1 MTRLVNTVAINYH
14 QKDYKVKHLKTIE
27 TKEGMEGG
35 PRDTESIKN
44 IGQKLLFAMTF
55 GDNSSM
61 PDYGFEIS
69 GGNEKI
75 TIDTSYPSSDVT
87 RTRKRDI
94 SFQKLNIHVGA
105 NLSPVGLDNLA
116 LGLLYHLSPNKM
128 DTTINAATPY
138 FYNNNHDELEGEF
151 KMVGWNLVYN
161 LPKTLFV
168 YDFIYLSLGASTIT
182 FTMDSAN
189 TQVQWNG
196 MDTTVTGPNK
206 FNSSDKLKDYV
217 GGAAILT
224 EKYRA
229 EYYHFLRKN
238 ESDTFTEQSESQID
252 KVEVEAIFGAPE
264 FLHVLGKELYFSAFF
279 LQNIN
284 NLIQPQGAADVYM
297 FGVDMG
303 YKDTNNH
310 HAKGAIYYT
319 TNDRDLLLGSD
330 VAKEA
335 TVTIEGVH
343 GDVMKTKPILY
354 TAKRTIETCAMVF
367 SKTSTI
373 YNCSDGAK
381 MENTIWLSNEAL
393 NKQLEYRNTETVKHE
408 FIKWEFDDNENTIDK
423 KKIDSRIDVL
433 EHNLQELGNH
443 IISEIN
449 NSGDDFYSFTCTIN
463 QISRFLEMKIKS
475 NLPSFYFFIRGSIW
489 HLLYIGFSHAL
500 SISDEEEKTKWIK
513 TWKQEA
519 EVIIKGLSTHFS
531 KTVHK
536 KFNINTDPW
545 TWTSTSEP
553 E

>member
-1 MTRLVNTVAINYH
+1 MFFIGGNLNRLKVILLLFLFSLQSVFSPNLFAEVVTQSFDGNRQALMPGVLLTRLVNTVAINYH

-44 IGQKLLFAMTF
+44 SGQKILFAMTF

-116 LGLLYHLSPNKM
+116 LGLLYHLSPQKM

-138 FYNNNHDELEGEF
+138 FYNNNQDELEGEF

-196 MDTTVTGPNK
+196 MQTTVTGPNK
-206 FNSSDKLKDYV
+206 MNKSEKLKDYV

-284 NLIQPQGAADVYM
+284 NLLFPKNASDAYM
-297 FGVDMG
+297 FGT
-303 YKDTNNH
+303 DTNWN
-310 HAKGAIYYT
+310 KVTKNG
-319 TNDRDLLLGSD
+319 LG
-330 VAKEA
+330 
-335 TVTIEGVH
+335 
-343 GDVMKTKPILY
+343 L
-354 TAKRTIETCAMVF
+354 
-367 SKTSTI
+367 
-373 YNCSDGAK
+373 
-381 MENTIWLSNEAL
+381 
-393 NKQLEYRNTETVKHE
+393 
-408 FIKWEFDDNENTIDK
+408 
-423 KKIDSRIDVL
+423 
-433 EHNLQELGNH
+433 
-443 IISEIN
+443 
-449 NSGDDFYSFTCTIN
+449 
-463 QISRFLEMKIKS
+463 
-475 NLPSFYFFIRGSIW
+475 
-489 HLLYIGFSHAL
+489 GFSPSTGMSYGL
-500 SISDEEEKTKWIK
+500 
-513 TWKQEA
+513 
-519 EVIIKGLSTHFS
+519 GLSQEEFEVSAYDLGDSAKALRTKEVS
-531 KTVHK
+531 GLVAGLGIGY
-536 KFNINTDPW
+536 NW
-545 TWTSTSEP
+545 
-553 E
+553 

>member
-1 MTRLVNTVAINYH
+1 MNRTQILSLILLILITAIPQNLFAEVVTQSFDGNRQAVMPGVLLTRLVNTVAINYH

-44 IGQKLLFAMTF
+44 SGQKLLFAMTF

-87 RTRKRDI
+87 TTRYRDI

-116 LGLLYHLSPNKM
+116 LGLLYHLSPQKM

-138 FYNNNHDELEGEF
+138 FYNNNQDELEGEF

-196 MDTTVTGPNK
+196 MQTTVTGPNK
-206 FNSSDKLKDYV
+206 MNSSDKLKDYV

-229 EYYHFLRKN
+229 EYYHFLRYN
-238 ESDTFTEQSESQID
+238 SGGENSPFTQQSQSQLD
-252 KVEVEAIFGAPE
+252 KVEVEAIFSAPE

-297 FGVDMG
+297 FGVD
-303 YKDTNNH
+303 
-310 HAKGAIYYT
+310 
-319 TNDRDLLLGSD
+319 
-330 VAKEA
+330 
-335 TVTIEGVH
+335 
-343 GDVMKTKPILY
+343 TK
-354 TAKRTIETCAMVF
+354 
-367 SKTSTI
+367 
-373 YNCSDGAK
+373 
-381 MENTIWLSNEAL
+381 W
-393 NKQLEYRNTETVKHE
+393 NKV
-408 FIKWEFDDNENTIDK
+408 IKNGIG
-423 KKIDSRIDVL
+423 L
-433 EHNLQELGNH
+433 
-443 IISEIN
+443 
-449 NSGDDFYSFTCTIN
+449 
-463 QISRFLEMKIKS
+463 
-475 NLPSFYFFIRGSIW
+475 
-489 HLLYIGFSHAL
+489 GFSPSTGMSYGL
-500 SISDEEEKTKWIK
+500 
-513 TWKQEA
+513 
-519 EVIIKGLSTHFS
+519 GLSQEEFEVS
-531 KTVHK
+531 AYDLGDAAKALRVK
-536 KFNINTDPW
+536 EVSGLVAGLGIGYNW
-545 TWTSTSEP
+545 
-553 E
+553 

>member
-1 MTRLVNTVAINYH
+1 MDRHTCFFIGGNLNRLKFILLLFLFSLQSVFSPNLFAEVVTQSFDGNRQALMPGVLLTRLVNTVAINYH

-44 IGQKLLFAMTF
+44 SGQKLLFAMTF

-75 TIDTSYPSSDVT
+75 TIDTDYPSSDVT

-196 MDTTVTGPNK
+196 MQTTVTGPNK
-206 FNSSDKLKDYV
+206 FNKSDKLKDYV

-229 EYYHFLRKN
+229 EYYHFLRYN
-238 ESDTFTEQSESQID
+238 SGGENSPFTQQSQSQLD
-252 KVEVEAIFGAPE
+252 KVEVEAIFSAPE

-284 NLIQPQGAADVYM
+284 NLIFPKDI
-297 FGVDMG
+297 VDPMM
-303 YKDTNNH
+303 
-310 HAKGAIYYT
+310 
-319 TNDRDLLLGSD
+319 LG
-330 VAKEA
+330 
-335 TVTIEGVH
+335 TVTNWNK
-343 GDVMKTKPILY
+343 VMKNGIGL
-354 TAKRTIETCAMVF
+354 
-367 SKTSTI
+367 
-373 YNCSDGAK
+373 
-381 MENTIWLSNEAL
+381 
-393 NKQLEYRNTETVKHE
+393 
-408 FIKWEFDDNENTIDK
+408 
-423 KKIDSRIDVL
+423 
-433 EHNLQELGNH
+433 
-443 IISEIN
+443 
-449 NSGDDFYSFTCTIN
+449 
-463 QISRFLEMKIKS
+463 
-475 NLPSFYFFIRGSIW
+475 
-489 HLLYIGFSHAL
+489 GFSPSTGMSYGL
-500 SISDEEEKTKWIK
+500 
-513 TWKQEA
+513 
-519 EVIIKGLSTHFS
+519 GLSQEEFEWAAYDLGDRT
-531 KTVHK
+531 KTLREKEVSGQVASLGIGY
-536 KFNINTDPW
+536 NW
-545 TWTSTSEP
+545 
-553 E
+553 

>member
-1 MTRLVNTVAINYH
+1 MDRHTCFFIGGNLNRLKVILLLFLFSLQSVFSPNLFAEVVTQSFDGNRQALMPGVLLTRLVNTVAINYH

-75 TIDTSYPSSDVT
+75 TNDTSYPSSDVT
-87 RTRKRDI
+87 RSRKRDI
-94 SFQKLNIHVGA
+94 SFQQLNIHVGA

-138 FYNNNHDELEGEF
+138 FYNNNQDELEGEF

-196 MDTTVTGPNK
+196 MQTTVTGPNK
-206 FNSSDKLKDYV
+206 MNNSDKLKDYV

-238 ESDTFTEQSESQID
+238 ESETFTEQSESQID

-297 FGVDMG
+297 FGVD
-303 YKDTNNH
+303 
-310 HAKGAIYYT
+310 
-319 TNDRDLLLGSD
+319 
-330 VAKEA
+330 
-335 TVTIEGVH
+335 
-343 GDVMKTKPILY
+343 TK
-354 TAKRTIETCAMVF
+354 
-367 SKTSTI
+367 
-373 YNCSDGAK
+373 
-381 MENTIWLSNEAL
+381 W
-393 NKQLEYRNTETVKHE
+393 NKV
-408 FIKWEFDDNENTIDK
+408 IKNGIG
-423 KKIDSRIDVL
+423 L
-433 EHNLQELGNH
+433 
-443 IISEIN
+443 
-449 NSGDDFYSFTCTIN
+449 
-463 QISRFLEMKIKS
+463 
-475 NLPSFYFFIRGSIW
+475 
-489 HLLYIGFSHAL
+489 GFSPSTGMSYGLGISQEEFEVSAYDLGDMAKAL
-500 SISDEEEKTKWIK
+500 RVK
-513 TWKQEA
+513 
-519 EVIIKGLSTHFS
+519 EVSGL
-531 KTVHK
+531 VAGLGIGY
-536 KFNINTDPW
+536 NW
-545 TWTSTSEP
+545 
-553 E
+553 

>member
-1 MTRLVNTVAINYH
+1 MEKEVNQLIMDRHTCFFIGGNLNRLKFILLLFLFSLQSVFSQNLFAEVVTQSFDGNRQAVMPGVLLTRLVNTVAINYH

-27 TKEGMEGG
+27 TKQGMEGG

-44 IGQKLLFAMTF
+44 SGQKLLFAMTF

-75 TIDTSYPSSDVT
+75 TIDTDYPSSDVT
-87 RTRKRDI
+87 RSRTRDI

-116 LGLLYHLSPNKM
+116 LGLLYHISPNKM
-128 DTTINAATPY
+128 DTTINAATNY
-138 FYNNNHDELEGEF
+138 FYNNNHDELEGDF

-189 TQVQWNG
+189 TQVQWNS
-196 MDTTVTGPNK
+196 MNTTVTGPNK
-206 FNSSDKLKDYV
+206 MNKSEKLKDYV

-284 NLIQPQGAADVYM
+284 NLVLPHGAADVMM
-297 FGVDMG
+297 FGVD
-303 YKDTNNH
+303 
-310 HAKGAIYYT
+310 
-319 TNDRDLLLGSD
+319 
-330 VAKEA
+330 
-335 TVTIEGVH
+335 
-343 GDVMKTKPILY
+343 TK
-354 TAKRTIETCAMVF
+354 
-367 SKTSTI
+367 
-373 YNCSDGAK
+373 
-381 MENTIWLSNEAL
+381 W
-393 NKQLEYRNTETVKHE
+393 NKV
-408 FIKWEFDDNENTIDK
+408 IKNGIG
-423 KKIDSRIDVL
+423 L
-433 EHNLQELGNH
+433 
-443 IISEIN
+443 
-449 NSGDDFYSFTCTIN
+449 
-463 QISRFLEMKIKS
+463 
-475 NLPSFYFFIRGSIW
+475 
-489 HLLYIGFSHAL
+489 GFSPSTGMSYGLGISQEEFEVSTYDLGDAAKAL
-500 SISDEEEKTKWIK
+500 RVK
-513 TWKQEA
+513 
-519 EVIIKGLSTHFS
+519 EVSGL
-531 KTVHK
+531 VAGLGIGY
-536 KFNINTDPW
+536 NW
-545 TWTSTSEP
+545 
-553 E
+553 